1 MVGKIALV
9 MSASRDTLLYSF
21 CSTPTLFELFFL
33 NQRVM
38 HSADFFMVREFVLS
52 PNSFVANK
60 TVGYTLVK
68 RGEVRLRY
76 KKWRKMSSNGFSI
89 GGA

>member
-1 MVGKIALV
+1 
-9 MSASRDTLLYSF
+9 
-21 CSTPTLFELFFL
+21 
-33 NQRVM
+33 M

-76 KKWRKMSSNGFSI
+76 KKWRKMSSNGLSI